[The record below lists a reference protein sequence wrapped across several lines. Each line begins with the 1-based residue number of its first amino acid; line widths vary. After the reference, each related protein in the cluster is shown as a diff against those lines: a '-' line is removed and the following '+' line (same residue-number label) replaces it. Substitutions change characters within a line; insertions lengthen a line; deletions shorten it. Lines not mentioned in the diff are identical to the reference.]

1 METTIDKIRRFPRQ
15 TLRNTFIRMKNNDE
29 LFKNTTKQ
37 YIIPSRHVHTPEVED
52 MNFFPKS
59 KPLQNS
65 FYDFPGGYIIRLD
78 DVIYHTGDGTLTTP
92 SRVILSESINGWREK
107 QKFSIR
113 ETYLSKLIPLR
124 GDVLYSTFRSTNNGY
139 YHIIIDNLPRL
150 YLLSQINSVSS
161 LKLLVPEKLTKIESF
176 FIDRL
181 LPVNVNIEYV
191 APRKSYFIKN
201 MIFPSFVTR
210 PFSGYLPP
218 EYLAYFKECILPKRP
233 RKKVNRILI
242 SRGANLRNPLR
253 QRRRLLN
260 EDVLIEKLG
269 KYGFKSY
276 CLENMSIEDQIDLFY
291 DAEFVIGAHG
301 AGLANIIFAEDIR
314 VLELFPSS
322 YVLPYYY
329 YLAKSLD
336 HQYFY
341 LYGEKNNIHADFS
354 ANISEIIKILK
365 INGL

>member
-15 TLRNTFIRMKNNDE
+15 TLRNTFIKIKNNDE
-29 LFKNTTKQ
+29 LFKNATKQ
-37 YIIPSRHVHTPEVED
+37 YIIPSRIVHTPEVED
-52 MNFFPKS
+52 MNYFPKS
-59 KPLQNS
+59 KLLQNS
-65 FYDFPGGYIIRLD
+65 SYNFPGGYIIRLT

-113 ETYLSKLIPLR
+113 ETYLSKLVPLSE
-124 GDVLYSTFRSTNNGY
+124 DVSYSIFRSTNNGY
-139 YHIIIDNLPRL
+139 YHTIIDNLPRL

-161 LKLLVPEKLTKIESF
+161 LKLLVPDKLTKIESF

-191 APRKSYFIKN
+191 APKKSYLIKN

-218 EYLAYFKECILPKRP
+218 EYLAYFKERVLPKRP
-233 RKKVNRILI
+233 RRKINRILI

-253 QRRRLLN
+253 QRRRFLN
-260 EDVLIEKLG
+260 EEKLIEKLK

-276 CLENMSIEDQIDLFY
+276 CLENMSIEEQIDLFY

-301 AGLANIIFAEDIR
+301 AGLSNIVFSKDIG
-314 VLELFPSS
+314 VLELFASNC
-322 YVLPYYY
+322 VLPYYY
-329 YLAKSLD
+329 YLAKSLG
-336 HQYFY
+336 HKYSY
-341 LYGEKNNIHADFS
+341 LYGNKNNIHADFL
-354 ANISEIIKILK
+354 ANINEIINFL
-365 INGL
+365 